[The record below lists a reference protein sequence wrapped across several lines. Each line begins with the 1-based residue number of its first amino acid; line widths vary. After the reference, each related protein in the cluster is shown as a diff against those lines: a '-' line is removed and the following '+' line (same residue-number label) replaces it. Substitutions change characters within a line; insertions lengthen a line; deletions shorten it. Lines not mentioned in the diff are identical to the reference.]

1 MKTKKEI
8 FDEIIK
14 KLQKTLESTIEQA
27 DAVRDAAI
35 NAPGRNES
43 RYDSTKEEMS
53 YLSNALFKKAHDM
66 QNIIKE
72 LVNFSLPKET
82 STVLL
87 GSLVEINTNNSS
99 QLIFLIPCGGGQKI
113 EIGDTSIFAVSK
125 QAPLYSVLLGKKI
138 GETTSFN
145 GKQIII
151 KKIE

>member
-113 EIGDTSIFAVSK
+113 KVGNTSIFAVSK

-145 GKQIII
+145 GKPITI

>member
-53 YLSNALFKKAHDM
+53 YLSNAL
-66 QNIIKE
+66 
-72 LVNFSLPKET
+72 
-82 STVLL
+82 
-87 GSLVEINTNNSS
+87 
-99 QLIFLIPCGGGQKI
+99 
-113 EIGDTSIFAVSK
+113 
-125 QAPLYSVLLGKKI
+125 
-138 GETTSFN
+138 
-145 GKQIII
+145 
-151 KKIE
+151 